1 MPDATNPGTWNVV
14 VLRFVALD
22 ITERSCGSSRH
33 VPVMPVGSLVSWRQ
47 SSLRGRVLK
56 YYLYKATKAVEFY
69 RPIMYLFFLAQGLNF
84 TQIATLEVIYN
95 LTTLF
100 GEIPTGY
107 VGDQIG
113 RRRSLLV
120 GTVLIAVTLLG
131 IGLAE
136 SFRALAVLYVCWS
149 AGYNFRSGSEDA
161 WLYDTLTDDLSEDE
175 FAHVR
180 GRGESASLAVG
191 AGAAVVGGYLGSID
205 LSYPW
210 FVAAAVT
217 GVGAL
222 VLVTLDEPETYRESD
237 SDDLSFRRTVG
248 IVRDALAQRNLR
260 AFVVY
265 YYVLY
270 AAVTYLVFVFLQP
283 VFRTVVVDF
292 GVPSGQVESLLGWF
306 YAAYSLVGAVLSYY
320 TGAIEEAVGIRT
332 WFLVLPFLVG
342 AALVGMYFVPLLALP
357 TFLLARGLSDVT
369 RSFAGQFVNERV
381 DTLGRATVLSAMA
394 MVSGLAVVPFQ
405 FGSGVVSDA
414 VSPLFALAAGGLA
427 LVVGSAAVRWWED
440 PMGARDPAQS

>member
-1 MPDATNPGTWNVV
+1 MAPLYPSQ
-14 VLRFVALD
+14 R
-22 ITERSCGSSRH
+22 
-33 VPVMPVGSLVSWRQ
+33 PV
-47 SSLRGRVLK
+47 RGPILK

-69 RPIMYLFFLAQGLNF
+69 RPIMYLFFLAQGLTF
-84 TQIATLEVIYN
+84 TQIAILEAIYN

-107 VGDQIG
+107 VGDRVG
-113 RRRSLLV
+113 RRNSLLI
-120 GTVLIAVTLLG
+120 GTAIISVTLLG

-136 SFRALAVLYVCWS
+136 SFLTLAILYVCWS

-191 AGAAVVGGYLGSID
+191 VGAAIVGGYLGSID

-217 GVGAL
+217 GLGAV
-222 VLVTLDEPETYRESD
+222 VLLTLGESETYENSEAD
-237 SDDLSFRRTVG
+237 QLSFRETVR
-248 IVRDALAQRNLR
+248 IATEALSKRNLR
-260 AFVVY
+260 AFILY

-283 VFRTVVVDF
+283 IFETVVVDL
-292 GVPSGQVESLLGWF
+292 GAAPGQVESLLGWF
-306 YAAYSLVGAVLSYY
+306 YGAYSLVGAVLTYY
-320 TGAIEEAVGIRT
+320 TGAIKEYVGVRT
-332 WFLVLPFLVG
+332 WFLVLPFVVG
-342 AALVGMYFVPLLALP
+342 AALIGMYVVPLLALP
-357 TFLLARGLSDVT
+357 TFLVARGLSDVT
-369 RSFAGQFVNERV
+369 RSFAGQYVNNQIE
-381 DTLGRATVLSAMA
+381 TLGRATVLSSMA

-405 FGSGVVSDA
+405 LGSGVVSDFA
-414 VSPLFALAAGGLA
+414 SPLFALAVGGVVLI
-427 LVVGSAAVRWWED
+427 VGSGGILVWES
-440 PMGARDPAQS
+440 PIAE